1 MAEVTFGKTV
11 TLDQAMN
18 LIMTNPELRF
28 MLRGEPG
35 IGKSWMLETIAEK
48 LGYDYAYIDVPNLDL
63 GDIAMPV
70 VDHET
75 RTTRY
80 YPNARFGLH
89 TGKPMVIMLDEFSKG
104 ADPVKH
110 MLHPMLEKAN
120 PRLGDLAIDKEKN
133 IIFLT
138 GNLSSDGVGDTLKA
152 HTRNRIVE
160 IVVQKPDAEQ
170 WVSWAINNSVEAEI
184 IAWVSRYPHA
194 LASYT
199 DAAQADNPYIFN
211 PKRQQNAFVSPRSL
225 VTASNIVRT
234 RGLNHSDAIIAAL
247 TGAVGEAA
255 ARDIQAYIEFS
266 DQLPTWEQT
275 IEHPTT
281 TKIPTDP
288 GACAIIVFGA
298 IARITKENITP
309 FMQYLE
315 RMSAEWQAVFAINI
329 AKSATKQQVAFSCKA
344 FSDWVAKNQDLL

>member
-1 MAEVTFGKTV
+1 MAEVQFGKTV
-11 TLDQAMN
+11 TLDQAET
-18 LIMTNPELRF
+18 LIRTNPQTRF

-35 IGKSWMLETIAEK
+35 IGKSWMLQVIAEK

-63 GDIAMPV
+63 GDVAMPV
-70 VDHET
+70 IDHET
-75 RTTRY
+75 KTTRY

-104 ADPVKH
+104 ADPIKN

-120 PRLGDLAIDKEKN
+120 PRLGDVPIHKNN

-138 GNLSSDGVGDTLKA
+138 GNLATDGVGDTLKA
-152 HTRNRIVE
+152 HTLNRIVP
-160 IVVQKPDAEQ
+160 VTVQKPDADQ
-170 WVSWAINNSVEAEI
+170 WVAWAMNNDVEAEV
-184 IAWVSRYPHA
+184 IAWVSRYPHV

-199 DAAQADNPYIFN
+199 DPSQADNPYIFN
-211 PKRQQNAFVSPRSL
+211 PKRPQMAFVSPRSL
-225 VTASNIVRT
+225 VTASDIIKSRSQ
-234 RGLNHSDAIIAAL
+234 NHTDAVIAAL
-247 TGAVGEAA
+247 TGAIGEAG
-255 ARDIQAYIEFS
+255 ARDMQAYLEFS

-288 GACAIIVFGA
+288 GACAIVVFGA
-298 IARITKENITP
+298 IARITKETITP
-309 FMQYLE
+309 FMTYLD
-315 RMSAEWQAVFAINI
+315 RMQPEWQAVFAINLSK
-329 AKSATKQQVAFSCKA
+329 AHAKQQVAFSSKA

>member
-1 MAEVTFGKTV
+1 MAEVNFGKAV
-11 TLDQAMN
+11 TLDQAVT
-18 LIMTNPELRF
+18 LITTNPDTRF

-35 IGKSWMLETIAEK
+35 IGKSWMLEVIASK
-48 LGYDYAYIDVPNLDL
+48 LGYGHAYIDVPNLDL

-70 VDHET
+70 INHET
-75 RTTRY
+75 KTTHY

-120 PRLGDLAIDKEKN
+120 PRLGDIAIPKET
-133 IIFLT
+133 IVFMT
-138 GNLSSDGVGDTLKA
+138 GNLATDGVGDTLKA
-152 HTRNRIVE
+152 HTRNRIVS
-160 IVVQKPDAEQ
+160 VRVQKPDADQ
-170 WVSWAINNSVEAEI
+170 WISWAMNNDVVAEV
-184 IAWVSRYPHA
+184 IAWVSRYPHV

-199 DAAQADNPYIFN
+199 DGAQADNPYIYN
-211 PKRQQNAFVSPRSL
+211 PKKSQDAFVSPRSL

-234 RGLNHSDAIIAAL
+234 RHLNDADAVIAAL
-247 TGAVGEAA
+247 IGAIGESG
-255 ARDIQAYIEFS
+255 ARDMQAYLEFS

-275 IEHPTT
+275 IEHPMT

-298 IARITKENITP
+298 IARITKDSITP
-309 FMQYLE
+309 FMKYLD
-315 RMSAEWQAVFAINI
+315 RMNAEWQAVFAINI
-329 AKSATKQQVAFSCKA
+329 AKSDTKQEIAFSCKA

>member
-1 MAEVTFGKTV
+1 MAEVTFGKAV
-11 TLDQAMN
+11 TLDQAAQ

-35 IGKSWMLETIAEK
+35 IGKSWMLEVIADK

-104 ADPVKH
+104 ADPVKN

-120 PRLGDLAIDKEKN
+120 PRLGDLSISKQN
-133 IIFLT
+133 VIFMT
-138 GNLSSDGVGDTLKA
+138 GNLNTDGVGDTLKA
-152 HTRNRIVE
+152 HTRNRVVE
-160 IVVQKPDAEQ
+160 VIVQKPDAEA
-170 WVSWAINNSVEAEI
+170 WVGWAMNNDVEAEI
-184 IAWVSRYPHA
+184 CAWVNQYPHA

-199 DAAQADNPYIFN
+199 DPAQSDNPYIFN
-211 PKRQQNAFVSPRSL
+211 PRRTQTAFVSPRSL

-234 RGLNHSDAIIAAL
+234 RSQNHPDSIIAAL
-247 TGAVGEAA
+247 SGAVGEAA

-275 IEHPTT
+275 IEHPMT

-298 IARITKENITP
+298 IARITKDSITP
-309 FMQYLE
+309 FMTYLG

-329 AKSATKQQVAFSCKA
+329 AKADGKQQIAFSCKA
-344 FSDWVAKNQDLL
+344 FSDWVAKNTDLI

>member
-1 MAEVTFGKTV
+1 MAEVNFGKAV
-11 TLDQAMN
+11 TLDQAVT
-18 LIMTNPELRF
+18 LITTNPDTRF

-35 IGKSWMLETIAEK
+35 IGKSWMLEVIASK
-48 LGYDYAYIDVPNLDL
+48 LGYGHAYIDVPNLDL

-70 VDHET
+70 INHET
-75 RTTRY
+75 KTTHY

-120 PRLGDLAIDKEKN
+120 PRLGDIAIPKET
-133 IIFLT
+133 IVFMT
-138 GNLSSDGVGDTLKA
+138 GNLATDGVGDTLKA
-152 HTRNRIVE
+152 HTRNRIVS
-160 IVVQKPDAEQ
+160 VRVQKPDADQ
-170 WVSWAINNSVEAEI
+170 WISWAMNNDVVAEV
-184 IAWVSRYPHA
+184 IAWVSRYPHV

-199 DAAQADNPYIFN
+199 DGAQADNPYIYN
-211 PKRQQNAFVSPRSL
+211 PKKSQDAFVSPRSL

-234 RGLNHSDAIIAAL
+234 RHLNDADAVIAAL
-247 TGAVGEAA
+247 TGAIGESG
-255 ARDIQAYIEFS
+255 ARDMQAYLEFS

-275 IEHPTT
+275 IEHPMT

-298 IARITKENITP
+298 IARVTRDSITP
-309 FMQYLE
+309 FMKYLE

-329 AKSATKQQVAFSCKA
+329 AKSDTKQEIAFSCKA

>member
-1 MAEVTFGKTV
+1 MAEVQFGKTV
-11 TLDQAMN
+11 TLDQAET
-18 LIMTNPELRF
+18 LIRTNPDTRF

-35 IGKSWMLETIAEK
+35 IGKSWMLKSIADK

-70 VDHET
+70 IDHET

-104 ADPVKH
+104 ADPVKN

-120 PRLGDLAIDKEKN
+120 PRLGDVPIPPETVV
-133 IIFLT
+133 FLT
-138 GNLSSDGVGDTLKA
+138 GNLATDGVGDSLKSHTL
-152 HTRNRIVE
+152 NRIVP
-160 IVVQKPDAEQ
+160 IQVQKPDAEQ
-170 WVSWAINNSVEAEI
+170 WVGWAMNNGVEAEV
-184 IAWVSRYPHA
+184 IAWVSRYPHV

-199 DAAQADNPYIFN
+199 DPSQADNPYIFN
-211 PKRQQNAFVSPRSL
+211 PKRPQNAFVSPRSL
-225 VTASNIVRT
+225 VTASNIVRS
-234 RGLNHSDAIIAAL
+234 RGSNHQDAVIAAL
-247 TGAVGEAA
+247 TGAIGEAG
-255 ARDIQAYIEFS
+255 ARDMQAYLEFS

-309 FMQYLE
+309 FMTYLE

-329 AKSATKQQVAFSCKA
+329 AKAQGKQQIAFSCKA